1 MARGVLDL
9 IGRRLAAFLGHPI
22 KGFMPLA
29 TSNPAAFRRTL
40 RRGDVVLVEGNT
52 RVSTAIKYLTQSTW
66 SHAAL
71 YVGTIPG
78 HSEPDVEPHVFMEA
92 DIEDGVISAPMS
104 KYDCFHTRICRPAG
118 LADTETAKVCEF
130 ALARLGHT
138 YDMKNIFDLM
148 RYFLPTPPVP
158 TRWRRRMIAMGAGS
172 PTKTICSTLI
182 AEAFQSVRYPI
193 LPSIETMDETA
204 SDAETAE
211 ARAERKR
218 EILRIRHHSLFVP
231 RDFDIS
237 PYFIIVKPSVEIGFD
252 YRKLDWHEHPAALP
266 GKGSGPSALPP
277 PGNT

>member
-1 MARGVLDL
+1 MARGLLDL

-22 KGFMPLA
+22 KLFMPLA

-40 RRGDVVLVEGNT
+40 RRSDVVLVEGNT

-78 HSEPDVEPHVFMEA
+78 HSEPDGEPHVFIEA
-92 DIEDGVISAPMS
+92 NIKEGVISAPMS
-104 KYDCFHTRICRPAG
+104 KYDYFHTRICRPAG

-158 TRWRRRMIAMGAGS
+158 TRWRRRTIAMGAGS

-182 AEAFQSVRYPI
+182 AEAFQSVRYP
-193 LPSIETMDETA
+193 SC
-204 SDAETAE
+204 
-211 ARAERKR
+211 
-218 EILRIRHHSLFVP
+218 LRS
-231 RDFDIS
+231 
-237 PYFIIVKPSVEIGFD
+237 KP
-252 YRKLDWHEHPAALP
+252 
-266 GKGSGPSALPP
+266 
-277 PGNT
+277 